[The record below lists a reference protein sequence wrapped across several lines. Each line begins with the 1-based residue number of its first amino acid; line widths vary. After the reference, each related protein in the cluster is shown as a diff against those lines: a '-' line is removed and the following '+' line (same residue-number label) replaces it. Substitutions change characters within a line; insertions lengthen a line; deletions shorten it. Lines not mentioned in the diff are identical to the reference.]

1 MPNRIVRADILTSE
15 RVARLSW
22 PAEVFYRRLMS
33 VVDDFGRYDGRNSV
47 LRTALYPIQVDK
59 VTERDVGKWKA
70 ETASADLVTCY
81 AIDGKDY
88 VQIERFGASRADKSK
103 YPAPELRTDANSC
116 EHLQTSARSGE
127 QNLPYSYSYSGSYS
141 NPLNPPEGVCI
152 RKLSERETVGPAEL
166 DVWFLGQPEMPRCE
180 DNRLKVHALWQLSR
194 SKEKPLSWLKS
205 ALGRAM
211 RGEWWKFSEAD
222 IDAAH
227 HQIRSLQSGG
237 GSGIAESLGNAL
249 GGEDTG

>member
-22 PAEVFYRRLMS
+22 QAEVFYRRLMS

-103 YPAPELRTDANSC
+103 YPAPDLRTGANIC
-116 EHLQTSARSGE
+116 AQLQTSARSRE
-127 QNLPYSYSYSGSYS
+127 QNLPYSYSYSGSDT

-152 RKLSERETVGPAEL
+152 RKLSDRETGRPEDIDL
-166 DVWFLGQPEMPRCE
+166 WFRGQPELPRCE
-180 DNRLKVHALWQLSR
+180 DNRLKVHALWQISR

-211 RGEWWKFSEAD
+211 RGDWWNFSESD
-222 IDAAH
+222 LDAAH
-227 HQIRSLQSGG
+227 HQIRVLQASHV
-237 GSGIAESLGNAL
+237 SGIAADLGNAL